1 MAIGVHRH
9 EGCELDESGIN
20 APARP
25 GVARRNARDEAALE
39 PVDRTFEGKRV
50 HLGRIHTR
58 VDGAGHQRH
67 AARLR
72 RVFRLRHDGNGGKD
86 LHARLADG
94 DDVRARPHRLE
105 EADDVLDIFVEA
117 EGAVLEADVAAIVP
131 IRDEDVVVGKQRPD
145 GAAQQ
150 RSKMAGQRRDEE
162 HARFEPLNVFAEAQQ
177 RAKRRLQD
185 RLFPHGDLAVPDRD
199 RLDAVGRA
207 LVRQPRLREQ
217 LAGRRGVTQAVA
229 AVYPCAEH

>member
-9 EGCELDESGIN
+9 EGRELDEARID

-25 GVARRNARDEAALE
+25 GVARRNGRDEVALE
-39 PVDRTFEGKRV
+39 PVDRAFEGKLV
-50 HLGRIHTR
+50 HLGRIDAR

-72 RVFRLRHDGNGGKD
+72 RVSRLRHDGDGGED

-94 DDVRARPHRLE
+94 DDVRARPDRLE

-117 EGAVLEADVAAIVP
+117 EGAVLDADVAAIVP

-150 RSKMAGQRRDEE
+150 RREMAGQRRDEE
-162 HARFEPLNVFAEAQQ
+162 HARFEPLNVLAEAQQ

-185 RLFPHGDLAVPDRD
+185 A
-199 RLDAVGRA
+199 A
-207 LVRQPRLREQ
+207 LPSRRPRGPRP
-217 LAGRRGVTQAVA
+217 RSS
-229 AVYPCAEH
+229 